1 MAPKGVFWEHVSYY
15 ERLRKGSFGVAR
27 PEGVFEGVSERVPSG
42 LAFEGVSGRLPRR
55 AALVVGLEIDGSDL
69 NGEFGPS
76 EALGVTL
83 AVGWKIYDSES
94 TFSSDRAN
102 RSATPGRP
110 VGDQRRGCVGR
121 LSSSGNTEK
130 GR

>member
-1 MAPKGVFWEHVSYY
+1 M
-15 ERLRKGSFGVAR
+15 AR
-27 PEGVFEGVSERVPSG
+27 PQGAFEGVSER
-42 LAFEGVSGRLPRR
+42 LPQR